1 MKFLAWQAEIYHY
14 HIKLKSNKMKVA
26 VWDTYVKRENGKIMH
41 FDILVP
47 DNITDEQTIFNFGI
61 DYLKTKSFKT
71 GRLTSNEC
79 RLCHIEQATKEIVF
93 SIEQK
98 GYFIIEMENCN

>member
-1 MKFLAWQAEIYHY
+1 
-14 HIKLKSNKMKVA
+14 MKVA

-47 DNITDEQTIFNFGI
+47 DNIITDQTIFDFGK

-71 GRLTSNEC
+71 RQLTSNEC
-79 RLCHIEQATKEIVF
+79 RLCHIEQATEEIV
-93 SIEQK
+93 STIEKQ